1 MYYLKLSKFD
11 QLQKAVSKFTIFSYS
26 LLSEAATGGVH
37 FYKPWKRH
45 KKPRFLALP
54 RGYGKYM
61 AWNSLNLQ
69 NFASNLESR
78 HFNPIYEKHKYELMT
93 HNLRLYRENLP
104 NAAVFAI
111 QTVFKKKYT
120 NCWKTIVIRKQ
131 MSYYSWRRESKQI

>member
-1 MYYLKLSKFD
+1 MINCRKQFQS
-11 QLQKAVSKFTIFSYS
+11 LQSFLI
-26 LLSEAATGGVH
+26 H
-37 FYKPWKRH
+37 FYQKQPPEVSISIKPWKRH
-45 KKPRFLALP
+45 KKLRFLALP

-78 HFNPIYEKHKYELMT
+78 HFNLIYEKHKYELMT